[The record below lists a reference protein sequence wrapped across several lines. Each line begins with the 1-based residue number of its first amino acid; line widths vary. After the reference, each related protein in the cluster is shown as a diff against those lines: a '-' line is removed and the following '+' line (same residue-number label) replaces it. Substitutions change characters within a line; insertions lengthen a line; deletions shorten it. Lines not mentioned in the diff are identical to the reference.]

1 MVKQSIECTIYKTP
15 KRQGAYLYISAST
28 LPDALPES
36 LQQLFSDRVEVL
48 QLTLTATTLLASED
62 TLQVLANLQRDGFH
76 LQLERSPTAD
86 LLEAMKNQRQ
96 SSG

>member
-1 MVKQSIECTIYKTP
+1 
-15 KRQGAYLYISAST
+15 
-28 LPDALPES
+28 
-36 LQQLFSDRVEVL
+36 
-48 QLTLTATTLLASED
+48 LASED